1 MKTGDS
7 VKMKYVIFAPKGLK
21 TGGPEGMHQLAWALN
36 KLGQEARLLAWPGT
50 ERNFAVNEY
59 KNYEPKWCRVSEVNK
74 KDIFIVSES
83 IRLLPFWYLAFIS
96 RKRIYMWMHSVDFS
110 LEKDLNQYERNNYPI
125 NSEWKPNAIRVSK
138 FKFFLK
144 RIGVLG
150 IYHKVKHYTKLLK
163 RSAFKWYVNIAPE
176 NYLFASYYSLHT
188 VAKVKNSTSDLLLSG
203 WVNGANQE
211 SIKDIEFCGCP
222 KNHVAY
228 NPAKS
233 RELIKRII
241 EINELQSSEIHFM
254 PIAGIK
260 TDLEVYKLLS
270 SCDLYLDLGF
280 FPGLERTP
288 REAIKMGCPVLLA
301 KRGAARFY
309 EDFPLSTTYLLD
321 LSLLGP
327 QQTYET
333 TLKVLSLGKITNLNN
348 QRTFQHFVFNEKATF
363 LIEVERFILEMN
375 KVNRRES

>member
-7 VKMKYVIFAPKGLK
+7 VKMKFVIFAPKGLK

-36 KLGQEARLLAWPGT
+36 KLGQEARLLAWPETKG
-50 ERNFAVNEY
+50 NLAVNEY
-59 KNYEPKWCRVSEVNK
+59 KKYEPKWCQVSEVNK
-74 KDIFIVSES
+74 TDIFIVSES

-96 RKRIYMWMHSVDFS
+96 RKRIYRWMHSVDFS

-125 NSEWKPNAIRVSK
+125 NSEWNANTIRVSK
-138 FKFFLK
+138 LKFFLK
-144 RIGVLG
+144 RTGFLG
-150 IYHKVKHYTKLLK
+150 IYHNVKHYTKLIK
-163 RSAFKWYVNIAPE
+163 KSAFKWHVKIDSE

-188 VAKVKNSTSDLLLSG
+188 VTKLKNSNSNLLLSG
-203 WVNGANQE
+203 WVNGVNLE
-211 SIKDIEFCGCP
+211 SIEDIEFCECP
-222 KNHVAY
+222 KNHIAY

-233 RELIKRII
+233 RELMNRII
-241 EINELQSSEIHFM
+241 EINLSRSTEIHFM

-309 EDFPLSTTYLLD
+309 EDFPISTTYLLD

-327 QQTYET
+327 HQTYET
-333 TLKVLSLGKITNLNN
+333 ILKVLSLGKTTNLKN
-348 QRTFQHFVFNEKATF
+348 QRAFQNFVLNEKATF
-363 LIEVERFILEMN
+363 LIEVERFILGLN
-375 KVNRRES
+375 KVNRRGY